1 MPLNSIR
8 RNLCNLGCI
17 KSSAVDECGDFFFYI
32 NEKSLVIKLIE
43 FKIITLLNKINII
56 INFENLTVELHIFY
70 ALNINIEFCV
80 NLILFN
86 I

>member
-1 MPLNSIR
+1 MNVVI
-8 RNLCNLGCI
+8 
-17 KSSAVDECGDFFFYI
+17 FFFYI

-86 I
+86 IWSINLCLYIILNYKNLDF